1 MMNTEDVQRIVQMVL
16 DQEQAFNWWPV
27 IISIVILGVGA
38 YILRGYLV
46 KKGENLATKEDI
58 EEITTKVESV
68 KASFQ
73 KENTV
78 FLEKL
83 RWELKAREQ
92 AERVAEYLTIARDLK
107 ESDSPEEYRRANRL
121 NWELAMWLPEDL
133 YKAMV
138 DAVAK
143 PISSENNPLS
153 VVVAIRKYLLGDAAG
168 QLTQDN
174 IAHHAPGIGK
184 NKTGDCP

>member
-1 MMNTEDVQRIVQMVL
+1 MNTEDIQRIVDMVL
-16 DQEQAFNWWPV
+16 DQKQAFNWLSV
-27 IISIVILGVGA
+27 IISILISILIVGVGA
-38 YILRGYLV
+38 YVFHGYLV

-92 AERVAEYLTIARDLK
+92 AERVAEYLTIARELK
-107 ESDSPEEYRRANRL
+107 ESDTREEYRRVNRL
-121 NWELAMWLPEDL
+121 NW
-133 YKAMV
+133 
-138 DAVAK
+138 
-143 PISSENNPLS
+143 
-153 VVVAIRKYLLGDAAG
+153 
-168 QLTQDN
+168 DN
-174 IAHHAPGIGK
+174 IGHHAPGIGK
-184 NKTGDCP
+184 KPAANK